1 MPTYD
6 YQCQDCGH
14 VFEVFASFKQKEAGL
29 QPECPECHSDKTQ
42 QTFRPVMFIG
52 HSPGGEPA
60 STPVS
65 GSGPLCG
72 PGCC

>member
-14 VFEVFASFKQKEAGL
+14 VFEVFATFKQKEAGFK
-29 QPECPECHSDKTQ
+29 PECPECHSPETQ
-42 QTFRPVMFIG
+42 QAFRSMMFIRSG
-52 HSPGGEPA
+52 DGGAVPMPLA
-60 STPVS
+60 C
-65 GSGPLCG
+65 GPNMG

>member
-6 YQCQDCGH
+6 YQCRDCGC
-14 VFEVFASFKQKEAGL
+14 VFEVFATFKQKEAGL

-42 QTFRPVMFIG
+42 QAFRSVMFVRSG
-52 HSPGGEPA
+52 DSA
-60 STPVS
+60 SAMPTPM
-65 GSGPLCG
+65 GCGPNMG

>member
-6 YQCQDCGH
+6 YQCQDCGY
-14 VFEVFASFKQKEAGL
+14 VFEVFATFKQKEAGL

-42 QTFRPVMFIG
+42 QAFRSVMFVRSG
-52 HSPGGEPA
+52 DGGGAMPMPLA
-60 STPVS
+60 C
-65 GSGPLCG
+65 GPNAG